1 MTIRLRLALWYVL
14 FLVITVLGF
23 GIGLHFML
31 VAHVQAE
38 VDRALRARAADEI
51 VRTSRPGTPFTGV
64 RPSLG
69 VTLMPP
75 SNEFR
80 EPGVYL
86 QILDS
91 EGVPVIASLNLQ
103 GQSLPTTPSSEL
115 ALRTAA
121 EQIETVHLEGGFRIR
136 LLTTPIIRD
145 GVLLGALQT
154 AQSLQLADSTVD
166 RFRNLVVG
174 GSAGVIVIALLSG
187 AYLARKSL
195 APVAEMTKT
204 AETITRQGDLSKR
217 ISGVDGSDELSTLGR
232 TFNRMLDHIE
242 QGVMAQ
248 RRFVADASHELK
260 TPLTAIRGNA
270 DLLGRGLGERDTEEA
285 AAAILREATRMQRI
299 VNDLLAIAELDS
311 TPEMQLEP
319 VEINQLMRR
328 VAGDFE
334 PIADGRTLQVN
345 GNGTA
350 LVIGDMD
357 KLERALRNLVQNAIS
372 ATRSDGRIEIGVA
385 RHDGE
390 VVINVADDGSGIP
403 PAHLPHVFERFYRVD
418 PARARSGGGTGLGLT
433 IVQSIAEA
441 HGGSVIA
448 RNGRSGGA
456 EFEVRLPVAPAPHGD
471 RVPPARPAADPVLR
485 VS

>member
-14 FLVITVLGF
+14 FLVMTVLGF

-38 VDRALRARAADEI
+38 IDQALRARAHNEI

-75 SNEFR
+75 SNEFQ

-86 QILDS
+86 QILDAD
-91 EGVPVIASLNLQ
+91 GVPVIASLNLQ
-103 GQSLPTTPSSEL
+103 GQSLPITPSAEL
-115 ALRTAA
+115 ALRTAK
-121 EQIETVHLEGGFRIR
+121 EQIETVPLEGGFRIR
-136 LLTTPIIRD
+136 LLTTPVIRD
-145 GVLLGALQT
+145 GVLLGALQS

-174 GSAGVIVIALLSG
+174 SSAGVIVIALLSG

-195 APVAEMTKT
+195 APVAEMTRT

-217 ISGVDGSDELSTLGR
+217 ISGAAGSDELSTLGR

-242 QGVMAQ
+242 QGVIAQ

-260 TPLTAIRGNA
+260 TPLTVIRGNA
-270 DLLGRGLGERDTEEA
+270 DLLGRGLGARHTDEST
-285 AAAILREATRMQRI
+285 AAILREATRMQRI
-299 VNDLLAIAELDS
+299 VNDLLAIAELES
-311 TPEMQLEP
+311 APEMQLEP
-319 VEINQLMRR
+319 VDIDQLVRR
-328 VAGDFE
+328 VAGDFR
-334 PIADGRTLQVN
+334 PIADGRTLEVS
-345 GNGTA
+345 GEGAKVVT
-350 LVIGDMD
+350 GDLD
-357 KLERALRNLVQNAIS
+357 KLERALRNLVQNAIA
-372 ATRSDGRIEIGVA
+372 ATRPDGRIEIGVA
-385 RHDGE
+385 QHDGE

-403 PAHLPHVFERFYRVD
+403 PAHLPHVFERFYRID
-418 PARARSGGGTGLGLT
+418 PARARTGGGTGLGLT

-441 HGGSVIA
+441 HGGSVGA
-448 RNGRSGGA
+448 RNGRYGGA
-456 EFEVRLPVAPAPHGD
+456 EFEIRLAALDAPESDP
-471 RVPPARPAADPVLR
+471 VPPARTAAQPVLR

>member
-38 VDRALRARAADEI
+38 IDRPLRARADEI
-51 VRTSRPGTPFTGV
+51 VRISQLGAPFTGV

-69 VTLMPP
+69 ETLMPP

-86 QILDS
+86 QVLDAD
-91 EGVPVIASLNLQ
+91 GAPVIASPNLQ
-103 GQSLPTTPSSEL
+103 GQSLPITPSANL
-115 ALRTAA
+115 ALQRAA

-145 GVLLGALQT
+145 GVLLGALQS

-187 AYLARKSL
+187 TYLARKSL
-195 APVAEMTKT
+195 EPVAEMTRT
-204 AETITRQGDLSKR
+204 AEAITRQSDLSKR
-217 ISGVDGSDELSTLGR
+217 IAGVDGSDELSTLGR

-242 QGVMAQ
+242 QGVTAQ

-270 DLLGRGLGERDTEEA
+270 DLLGRGLGERHTEEA
-285 AAAILREATRMQRI
+285 AAAILRESTRMQRI
-299 VNDLLAIAELDS
+299 VNDLLAIAELES
-311 TPEMQLEP
+311 TPEMQLEA
-319 VEINQLMRR
+319 VELNQLVRR
-328 VAGDFE
+328 VAGDLRL
-334 PIADGRTLQVN
+334 IADGRTLQVN
-345 GNGTA
+345 GDGTA
-350 LVIGDMD
+350 VVTGDLD
-357 KLERALRNLVQNAIS
+357 KLERALRDLVQNAIS
-372 ATRSDGRIEIGVA
+372 STSPDGRIEIGVA
-385 RHDGE
+385 RHDGG
-390 VVINVADDGSGIP
+390 VVINVADDGHGIP
-403 PAHLPHVFERFYRVD
+403 VAHLPHVFERFYRVD
-418 PARARSGGGTGLGLT
+418 PARARAGGGTGLGLT

-441 HGGSVIA
+441 HGGSVTV
-448 RNGRSGGA
+448 RNGHFGGA
-456 EFEVRLPVAPAPHGD
+456 EFEIRLPAARAPDGD
-471 RVPPARPAADPVLR
+471 PIGPTRPAEDPVLR